1 VLAAAAAVT
10 PLWLDELHQLVGTHQ
25 TSLAEMLHWAKASP
39 GGTPLNFLAQKLV
52 LDTVGLSSL
61 AARLPAVL
69 FGVGS
74 LWAFMRI
81 AREYLDKHWIL
92 AVGMFAALPQ
102 IFRYGVEARPY
113 SQGMFFALLAF
124 WFWLKLEREPSKR
137 HAAAFALAVA
147 GGLYS
152 QVFSVFVAAG
162 QTAWSLRNPKSR
174 MYVIA
179 SIAAAGASYLPWFLT
194 QRATQAVT
202 HTMSNYSFSW
212 DQISALGFIR
222 ELSGG
227 GYFCSVP
234 LLILAAMG
242 RDSRLGFIAAT
253 GLALPVAADAMLGY
267 FFAGRQLIFALP
279 FLILLAAKGL
289 DSLRQPMAALLIAP
303 LFVASAVSDFKQA
316 TNVREDW
323 ATPAHWLASHN
334 MSGAGCVYV
343 WSADQLAYL
352 QVYEPQL
359 KQCDPANLPDEFPY
373 VTTKYSPPP
382 DPPKGFVKIRSE
394 RVGTTEIALYRR
406 DDRLKT
412 YGLSRF
418 IFRT

>member
-1 VLAAAAAVT
+1 
-10 PLWLDELHQLVGTHQ
+10 
-25 TSLAEMLHWAKASP
+25 
-39 GGTPLNFLAQKLV
+39 
-52 LDTVGLSSL
+52 
-61 AARLPAVL
+61 
-69 FGVGS
+69 
-74 LWAFMRI
+74 
-81 AREYLDKHWIL
+81 
-92 AVGMFAALPQ
+92 
-102 IFRYGVEARPY
+102 
-113 SQGMFFALLAF
+113 MFFALLAF

-152 QVFSVFVAAG
+152 QVFSVFIAAG
-162 QTAWSLRNPKSR
+162 QAAWSLRNPKSR

-202 HTMSNYSFSW
+202 HTMSNYSFNW
-212 DQISALGFIR
+212 DQISVLGFIR

-234 LLILAAMG
+234 LLVLAGVG
-242 RDSRLGFIAAT
+242 RDSRLWFIAAT

-279 FLILLAAKGL
+279 FLILLAAKGV
-289 DSLRQPMAALLIAP
+289 DSLKRPAGALLIAL

-323 ATPAHWLASHN
+323 ATPAHWLASHT

-343 WSADQLAYL
+343 WSADQLPYL

-359 KQCDPANLPDEFPY
+359 KPCDPANLPDEFPY
-373 VTTKYSPPP
+373 VTTKYSPQP

-394 RVGTTEIALYRR
+394 RVGVTEIALYRR
-406 DDRLKT
+406 DASLKT

-418 IFRT
+418 IFRP

>member
-1 VLAAAAAVT
+1 
-10 PLWLDELHQLVGTHQ
+10 
-25 TSLAEMLHWAKASP
+25 
-39 GGTPLNFLAQKLV
+39 
-52 LDTVGLSSL
+52 
-61 AARLPAVL
+61 
-69 FGVGS
+69 
-74 LWAFMRI
+74 
-81 AREYLDKHWIL
+81 
-92 AVGMFAALPQ
+92 
-102 IFRYGVEARPY
+102 
-113 SQGMFFALLAF
+113 
-124 WFWLKLEREPSKR
+124 
-137 HAAAFALAVA
+137 
-147 GGLYS
+147 
-152 QVFSVFVAAG
+152 
-162 QTAWSLRNPKSR
+162 
-174 MYVIA
+174 
-179 SIAAAGASYLPWFLT
+179 
-194 QRATQAVT
+194 
-202 HTMSNYSFSW
+202 
-212 DQISALGFIR
+212 
-222 ELSGG
+222 LSGG

-242 RDSRLGFIAAT
+242 RDSRLWFIAAT
-253 GLALPVAADAMLGY
+253 GVALPVAADAMLGY

-279 FLILLAAKGL
+279 FLILLAAKGI
-289 DSLRQPMAALLIAP
+289 DSLKRPAAALLIAP
-303 LFVASAVSDFKQA
+303 LFVASTISDFRQA

>member
-1 VLAAAAAVT
+1 MT
-10 PLWLDELHQLVGTHQ
+10 PLWLDELHQLVGTYHR
-25 TSLAEMLHWAKASP
+25 SLPEMLHWAKASP

-52 LDTVGLSSL
+52 LDIGGLSSL

-69 FGVGS
+69 FGAGS
-74 LWAFMRI
+74 LWMFAKI
-81 AREYLDKHWIL
+81 AREYLDKQWIL
-92 AVGMFAALPQ
+92 AAAIFAVLPQ

-124 WFWLKLEREPSKR
+124 WFWRKLEREPSRR

-152 QVFSVFVAAG
+152 QVFSVFVALG
-162 QTAWSLRNPKSR
+162 QAAWSLRNSKSR
-174 MYVIA
+174 KYVIA
-179 SIAAAGASYLPWFLT
+179 SIAAAGISYVPWFLT

-202 HTMSNYSFSW
+202 RTMSNYSFSW
-212 DQISALGFIR
+212 DQLSILGFVK

-234 LLILAAMG
+234 LVILAAMG
-242 RDSRLGFIAAT
+242 RDPRLWLICLF
-253 GLALPVAADAMLGY
+253 GLALPVAADATLGY

-279 FLILLAAKGL
+279 FLVLLAAKGAG
-289 DSLRQPMAALLIAP
+289 SVKRPAAALLMTP
-303 LFVASAVSDFKQA
+303 LIVASVVSDFKQA

-323 ATPAHWLASHN
+323 ATPAHRLASHY
-334 MSGAGCVYV
+334 MSSAGCVYV
-343 WSADQLAYL
+343 WSADLLPYL
-352 QVYEPQL
+352 QVYEPGL
-359 KQCDPANLPDEFPY
+359 KPCDPANLPNQFPY
-373 VTTKYSPPP
+373 VTTRYSPAA

-394 RVGTTEIALYRR
+394 RVGVTEIAVYRR